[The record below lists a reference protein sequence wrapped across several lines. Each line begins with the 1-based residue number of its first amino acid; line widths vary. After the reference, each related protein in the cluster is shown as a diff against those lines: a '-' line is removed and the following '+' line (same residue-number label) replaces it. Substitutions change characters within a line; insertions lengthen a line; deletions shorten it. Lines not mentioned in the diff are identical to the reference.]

1 MKNRTDRMLLR
12 SFPVSLL
19 AYGLLLSIY
28 IQCFWSG
35 TITIPIL
42 AALERPFFWL
52 AVGGHGVPFF
62 ALQLLL
68 CRRKS
73 AGAVLLPVLTVIIPL
88 MSLQGMFGVH
98 GWGIL
103 TWTVLLRYSIAP
115 AVGSLLACAVY
126 GIHRLRKKKIAQPQG
141 DFQFNL

>member
-12 SFPVSLL
+12 IFLVSLL

-35 TITIPIL
+35 TITAPIL
-42 AALERPFFWL
+42 DALERPFFWL

-73 AGAVLLPVLTVIIPL
+73 GGAVLLPILTVIMLL

-103 TWTVLLRYSIAP
+103 TWMVLLQYSIAP

-141 DFQFNL
+141 NF

>member
-12 SFPVSLL
+12 SFLVSLL

-35 TITIPIL
+35 TITAPIL
-42 AALERPFFWL
+42 GALERPFFWL

-68 CRRKS
+68 CRRCCS
-73 AGAVLLPVLTVIIPL
+73 AARFDGDYTADEPSGNVWRAWLGYYHMDRSFSVFHRPGGGQPAGLC
-88 MSLQGMFGVH
+88 SL
-98 GWGIL
+98 WNPSAEEEKN
-103 TWTVLLRYSIAP
+103 RP
-115 AVGSLLACAVY
+115 AA
-126 GIHRLRKKKIAQPQG
+126 R
-141 DFQFNL
+141 

>member
-1 MKNRTDRMLLR
+1 MKNRIDRMLLR
-12 SFPVSLL
+12 SFLVSLL

-103 TWTVLLRYSIAP
+103 TWMVLFRYSIAP

-126 GIHRLRKKKIAQPQG
+126 GIHRLRKKKSAQPQG
-141 DFQFNL
+141 DFQSNL

>member
-12 SFPVSLL
+12 SFLVSLL

-35 TITIPIL
+35 TITAPIL
-42 AALERPFFWL
+42 YALKRPFFWL

-73 AGAVLLPVLTVIIPL
+73 GGAVLLPVLTVIIPL

-98 GWGIL
+98 GWGII
-103 TWTVLLRYSIAP
+103 TWTILLRYSIAP
-115 AVGSLLACAVY
+115 VAGSLLACAVY

>member
-12 SFPVSLL
+12 SFLVSLL

-35 TITIPIL
+35 TITAPIL
-42 AALERPFFWL
+42 YALKRPFFWL

-73 AGAVLLPVLTVIIPL
+73 GGAVLLPVLTVIIPL

-103 TWTVLLRYSIAP
+103 TWMVLFRYSIAP

-126 GIHRLRKKKIAQPQG
+126 GIHRLRKKKSAQPQG
-141 DFQFNL
+141 DFQSNL

>member
-12 SFPVSLL
+12 SFLVSLL
-19 AYGLLLSIY
+19 AYGILLFVY

-35 TITIPIL
+35 TITAPIL
-42 AALERPFFWL
+42 YALKRPFFWL

-73 AGAVLLPVLTVIIPL
+73 GGAVLLPVLTVIIPL

-103 TWTVLLRYSIAP
+103 TWMVLFRYSIAP

-126 GIHRLRKKKIAQPQG
+126 GIHRLRKKKSAQPQG
-141 DFQFNL
+141 DFQSNL

>member
-12 SFPVSLL
+12 SFLVSLL

-73 AGAVLLPVLTVIIPL
+73 GGAVLLPVLTVIIPL

-103 TWTVLLRYSIAP
+103 TWMVLFRYSIAP
-115 AVGSLLACAVY
+115 VAGSLLACAVY
-126 GIHRLRKKKIAQPQG
+126 GIHRLRKKKIA
-141 DFQFNL
+141 

>member
-12 SFPVSLL
+12 SFLVSLL

-35 TITIPIL
+35 TITAPIL
-42 AALERPFFWL
+42 DALERPFFWL

-73 AGAVLLPVLTVIIPL
+73 GGAVLLPILTVIIPL
-88 MSLQGMFGVH
+88 MSLQGMF
-98 GWGIL
+98 L
-103 TWTVLLRYSIAP
+103 
-115 AVGSLLACAVY
+115 SL
-126 GIHRLRKKKIAQPQG
+126 IHI
-141 DFQFNL
+141 

>member
-12 SFPVSLL
+12 SFLVSLL

-35 TITIPIL
+35 TITAPIL
-42 AALERPFFWL
+42 GALERPFFWL

-73 AGAVLLPVLTVIIPL
+73 GGAVLLPILTVIIPL

-103 TWTVLLRYSIAP
+103 TWMVLFRYSIAP

-126 GIHRLRKKKIAQPQG
+126 GIHRLRKKKIGQPQG
-141 DFQFNL
+141 NFQSNL